1 MGVKDYFKDIF
12 NVNEFEPEIAEDE
25 IEEEDVQ
32 VKKDTAPRRIIERR
46 SYRNSGN
53 AEQGTAMKV
62 VLVRPE
68 VFNDVAGIADHL
80 KLGKTIVLNL
90 ETASRDVSR
99 RIVDFMSGAAY
110 ALNCKL
116 KKVANNTFI
125 IVPESTDIA
134 GELLLDDFGE
144 ENYFL

>member
-12 NVNEFEPEIAEDE
+12 NVNEFEPDIVDE
-25 IEEEDVQ
+25 EVEEEVAQ
-32 VKKDTAPRRIIERR
+32 RRETAPRKIIERR
-46 SYRNSGN
+46 SYRTSQTI
-53 AEQGTAMKV
+53 EQTTAMKV

-68 VFNDVAGIADHL
+68 VFNDVANIADHL
-80 KLGKTIVLNL
+80 KMGKTIVLNL
-90 ETASRDVSR
+90 ETASKDVSR

-125 IVPESTDIA
+125 IVPENTDIT

-144 ENYFL
+144 ENYFI

>member
-12 NVNEFEPEIAEDE
+12 NVNEFEPEAN
-25 IEEEDVQ
+25 EEEMEEETS
-32 VKKDTAPRRIIERR
+32 VKKEAAPKRTVDRRN
-46 SYRNSGN
+46 YRNSGSS
-53 AEQGTAMKV
+53 AEGTAMKV

-68 VFNDVAGIADHL
+68 VFNDVANIADHL

-90 ETASRDVSR
+90 ETASREVSR

-125 IVPESTDIA
+125 IVSENTDIA

-144 ENYFL
+144 ENYFM

>member
-12 NVNEFEPEIAEDE
+12 NVNEFEPETV
-25 IEEEDVQ
+25 EEEMGEETSAN
-32 VKKDTAPRRIIERR
+32 KEAAPKRTAERR
-46 SYRNSGN
+46 NYRNSG
-53 AEQGTAMKV
+53 ASTEGTAMKV

-68 VFNDVAGIADHL
+68 VFNDVANIADHL

-110 ALNCKL
+110 ALNCNL

-125 IVPESTDIA
+125 IVSENTDIA

-144 ENYFL
+144 ENYFM

>member
-12 NVNEFEPEIAEDE
+12 NVNEFDPETTDE
-25 IEEEDVQ
+25 IVEEEPVQ
-32 VKKDTAPRRIIERR
+32 KREAAPRKTIERR
-46 SYRNSGN
+46 GYRSSQPV
-53 AEQGTAMKV
+53 EQGTAMKV

-68 VFNDVAGIADHL
+68 VFNDVANIADHL

-90 ETASRDVSR
+90 ETASKDVSR

-125 IVPESTDIA
+125 IVPENTDIA

-144 ENYFL
+144 ENYFI

>member
-12 NVNEFEPEIAEDE
+12 NVNEFEPETVEEDTY
-25 IEEEDVQ
+25 EEETP
-32 VKKDTAPRRIIERR
+32 VKKEAAPKRTTERR
-46 SYRNSGN
+46 SFRGSQTQ
-53 AEQGTAMKV
+53 EQGTAMKV

-68 VFNDVAGIADHL
+68 VFNDVANITDHL

-90 ETASRDVSR
+90 ETASREVSR

-125 IVPESTDIA
+125 IVSESTDIA

-144 ENYFL
+144 ENYFI

>member
-12 NVNEFEPEIAEDE
+12 NVNEFEPEITDE
-25 IEEEDVQ
+25 ETYEEEVQ
-32 VKKDTAPRRIIERR
+32 VKKESAPRKIIERR
-46 SYRNSGN
+46 SFRTPQTS
-53 AEQGTAMKV
+53 EQGSAMKV

-144 ENYFL
+144 ENYF

>member
-12 NVNEFEPEIAEDE
+12 NVNEFEPEVT
-25 IEEEDVQ
+25 EEEFEEEEVS
-32 VKKDTAPRRIIERR
+32 VKKEATPKRIIERR
-46 SYRNSGN
+46 SFRTS
-53 AEQGTAMKV
+53 QVSTDGTAMKV

-68 VFNDVAGIADHL
+68 VFNDVANIADHL

-144 ENYFL
+144 ENYFM